1 MTISRVKEIQHI
13 LKSSLVILIL
23 CWNHRG
29 TAQTLIINEVSNGP
43 SGSQEY
49 VELLVIDTAIAY
61 NCNSTTPPCIDIR
74 GWIFDDNSG
83 YHGTNG
89 VASGAMRF
97 SNNTL
102 WSCVPVG
109 TIIVLF
115 NDADPNPAVPA
126 IDVSLSDGNCRLIVP
141 ISNALIE
148 TNTTTPGAVACS
160 YPATGWTPGGNWS
173 TTALANPGDC
183 ARIVNLAGCE
193 VFSMCYGAANIN
205 TLIYFGGTGG
215 QTCWYFNNGDPTL
228 TANWSSGSASPSPGN
243 QTPGAANNAANLSYL
258 QQFNNGCMPITPLVA
273 TASTSTT
280 ASCLCDATA
289 TVSASGSL
297 GGYTYNWCDASFV
310 PIGQNTATATNLCA
324 GTYHCIVTSG
334 IGCEDTVTFT
344 ITGLTSTAMTVSNTT
359 ICAGQSGTLTATP
372 VLSGGTFSWSPGG
385 QTTASITVS
394 PTVTTSY
401 TCTYTLAGCTATGT
415 GTVTVS
421 TALPVSAGNDVTL
434 CSGSTVQ
441 LTASGA
447 TNYTWNN
454 GLGNGNSVLASP
466 STSTLYT
473 VTGTDANGC
482 SGTDDVLVTVVAL
495 PTVNAGQDQLICEG
509 DATSISAIATAPFI
523 WNNGVVDGI
532 NFTPLQTTTYTVTAT
547 DVNGCSASDEV
558 TIVVSPL
565 PVVDAGADQETCT
578 GGTVVLT
585 ASGTASTY
593 SWSNGVQNGIPFSPA
608 ATTTYQVT
616 GTNVAGCFA
625 TDEVKVTVSTAPA
638 LQFTATPTSGCAPQ
652 VCNFVCTTIGI
663 TNVQWNFG
671 DSSPNGSG
679 ISTQHLYAS
688 GGCFD
693 ITLTAQFG
701 SCVLTET
708 VYHFI
713 CLDNQPVAA
722 FTPSQGIITEDD
734 ASVTFINSS
743 NGAVQYSWNFGDGST
758 TSAEEPIHHYVFQE
772 GQTYVVLLIATSEQG
787 CVDTARTIIQAQN
800 QLVFYVPNS
809 FTPDGDEYNNVFQP
823 IFTSGFDATDFQLLI
838 FNRWGEIIFESNDA
852 YFPWDG
858 TYHNELVQEGTYTW
872 TIEFKMLETDERKVL
887 RGHVNV
893 LR

>member
-1 MTISRVKEIQHI
+1 M
-13 LKSSLVILIL
+13 IL
-23 CWNHRG
+23 CWNHIG

-43 SGSQEY
+43 SGNQEY

-97 SNNTL
+97 SNNSL

-109 TIIVLF
+109 TIIVLY

-126 IDVSLSDGNCRLIVP
+126 IDISLSDGNCRLIVP

-193 VFSMCYGAANIN
+193 VFSMCYGAANTN

-215 QTCWYFNNGDPTL
+215 QTCWYFNNGNPTL

-243 QTPGAANNAANLSYL
+243 QTPGAANNAANLSYI
-258 QQFNNGCMPITPLVA
+258 QQFNNGCMPITPLNA
-273 TASTSTT
+273 TAGSSTT
-280 ASCLCDATA
+280 ASCLCDASA

-297 GGYTYNWCDASFV
+297 GGYTYEWYNSSFV
-310 PIGQNTATATNLCA
+310 PIGQTTATATNLCA

-334 IGCEDTVTFT
+334 IGCEDTVTFN
-344 ITGLTSTAMTVSNTT
+344 ITGFTSTAMTVSNTT
-359 ICAGQSGTLTATP
+359 ICAGQSATLTATP
-372 VLSGGTFSWSPGG
+372 ALSGGTFSWSPGG

-394 PTVTTSY
+394 PAVTTSY

-434 CSGSTVQ
+434 CSGSSVQ

-447 TNYTWNN
+447 TNYLWNN
-454 GLGNGNSVLASP
+454 GLGNGSSVSASP
-466 STSTLYT
+466 TSSTLYT

-495 PTVNAGQDQLICEG
+495 PTVNAGQDQVICEG
-509 DATSISAIATAPFI
+509 EATSLTAIASAQVV
-523 WNNGVVDGI
+523 WDNGVTDGT
-532 NFTPLQTTTYTVTAT
+532 NFTPQQTTTYTATAT
-547 DVNGCSASDEV
+547 DANGCSASDQV
-558 TIVVSPL
+558 TVVVAPL
-565 PVVDAGADQETCT
+565 PVVEAGADQETCT

-585 ASGTASTY
+585 ATGTATTY
-593 SWSNGVQNGIPFSPA
+593 SWNNGVQNGVAFSPTG
-608 ATTTYQVT
+608 TTTYQVT
-616 GTNVAGCFA
+616 GTNVAGCLA
-625 TDEVKVTVSTAPA
+625 TDEVKVTVSPAPA

-652 VCNFVCTTIGI
+652 VSNFVCTTNGV

-671 DSSPNGSG
+671 DNSSNGSG
-679 ISTQHLYAS
+679 ISTQHLYTS

-701 SCVLTET
+701 SCTLTET
-708 VYHFI
+708 VTDLI
-713 CLDNQPVAA
+713 CLDAQPIAA
-722 FTPSQGIITEDD
+722 FTPSQGTISEDD
-734 ASVTFINSS
+734 ATVSFINNSTGASS
-743 NGAVQYSWNFGDGST
+743 YAWDFGDASFST
-758 TSAEEPIHHYVFQE
+758 TQNPEHIYTFQE
-772 GQTYVVLLIATSEQG
+772 GENYLVVLTVTSEQG
-787 CVDTARTIIQAQN
+787 CKDTATAIIQGAS
-800 QLVFYVPNS
+800 QLVFYVPNA
-809 FTPDGDEYNNVFQP
+809 FTPDGDEFNNLFRPV
-823 IFTSGFDATDFQLLI
+823 FTSGFDAQDFNLKI
-838 FNRWGEIIFESNDA
+838 FNRWGELLFESKDPNGA
-852 YFPWDG
+852 WDG
-858 TYHNELVQEGTYTW
+858 TFKGELVKEGSYTW
-872 TIEFKMLETDERKVL
+872 LIEFKMLTTDERKIVH
-887 RGHVNV
+887 GHVSL